1 MPIGFREG
9 MLMNDVLE
17 QLRRL
22 GLLDP
27 TDQEVRQRRT
37 LALRLA
43 GLRGKVGGFL
53 DNRKQNAN
61 VLLAHVATRLSA
73 EYGMAEAL
81 HRAKFIYSRVAEP
94 AIIDELAER
103 CGFVI
108 AAIGD

>member
-1 MPIGFREG
+1 MQ
-9 MLMNDVLE
+9 DVLE

-27 TDQEVRQRRT
+27 TDREVLQRRT
-37 LALRLA
+37 LAPRLTE
-43 GLRGKVGGFL
+43 LRGKVGGLL

-61 VLLAHVATRLSA
+61 VLLERMAARLSA
-73 EYGMAEAL
+73 QYGVAEAM
-81 HRAKFIYSRVAEP
+81 HRAKFIYSRVADP

-103 CGFVI
+103 CDFIV

>member
-1 MPIGFREG
+1 MPMVVRGG

-22 GLLDP
+22 GLMDP
-27 TDQEVRQRRT
+27 TDQEVLQRRM
-37 LALRLA
+37 LAPRLA

-103 CGFVI
+103 CGFVV

>member
-1 MPIGFREG
+1 MQ
-9 MLMNDVLE
+9 DVLE

-27 TDQEVRQRRT
+27 TDREVLQRRT
-37 LALRLA
+37 LAPRLTE
-43 GLRGKVGGFL
+43 LRGKVGGLL

-61 VLLAHVATRLSA
+61 VLLERIAARLAT
-73 EYGMAEAL
+73 EYGVAKAV
-81 HRAKFIYSRVAEP
+81 HRAKFIYSRVADS

-103 CGFVI
+103 CDFIV

>member
-1 MPIGFREG
+1 MQ
-9 MLMNDVLE
+9 DVLE

-27 TDQEVRQRRT
+27 TDQEVLQRRT
-37 LALRLA
+37 LAPRLTE
-43 GLRGKVGGFL
+43 LRGKVGGFL

-61 VLLAHVATRLSA
+61 VLLERMAARLAA
-73 EYGMAEAL
+73 EYGAAEAV
-81 HRAKFIYSRVAEP
+81 HRAKFIYSRVADP

-103 CGFVI
+103 CDFIV

>member
-1 MPIGFREG
+1 MS
-9 MLMNDVLE
+9 DVQE

-27 TDQEVRQRRT
+27 TDQEMLQRRT
-37 LALRLA
+37 LAPRLV

-61 VLLAHVATRLSA
+61 VVLERIAEHLSA
-73 EYGMAEAL
+73 TYGMAAAV

-94 AIIDELAER
+94 ALIDELAER
-103 CGFVI
+103 CDFVV
-108 AAIGD
+108 AALGD

>member
-1 MPIGFREG
+1 MMGCNGG
-9 MLMNDVLE
+9 MLMNDVVE

-27 TDQEVRQRRT
+27 TDQEVRQQHT
-37 LALRLA
+37 LAPRLA
-43 GLRGKVGGFL
+43 ELRGKVGGFL

-61 VLLAHVATRLSA
+61 VLLEQVAARLSA

-81 HRAKFIYSRVAEP
+81 HRTKFIYSRLAEP
-94 AIIDELAER
+94 DIIDELAER
-103 CGFVI
+103 CDFVV